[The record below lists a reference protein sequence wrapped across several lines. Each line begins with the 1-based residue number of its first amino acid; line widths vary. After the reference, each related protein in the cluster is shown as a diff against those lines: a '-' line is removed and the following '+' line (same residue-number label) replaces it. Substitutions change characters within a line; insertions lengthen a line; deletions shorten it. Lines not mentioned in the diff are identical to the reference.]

1 MSMYY
6 ITFEEISQTIQKQ
19 LGFKVELITLVAVIQ
34 PFRFKTIYIMHS
46 LFNKGIHLLLYIK
59 FVGNKKLTHIYFQDV
74 CNPIQYR
81 YRRLHLISG
90 IQIDHVESLSK
101 LICQFCLT
109 NALVSNTS
117 FIRFIFAFFCLTVTK
132 I

>member
-6 ITFEEISQTIQKQ
+6 ITFVEISQTIQKQ
-19 LGFKVELITLVAVIQ
+19 FGLKIELITLLAVIQ
-34 PFRFKTIYIMHS
+34 PFRFKTNYIMHG
-46 LFNKGIHLLLYIK
+46 LFNKGIHLLLCIK
-59 FVGNKKLTHIYFQDV
+59 FVRNKKPTHIYFQDA
-74 CNPIQYR
+74 CNPIQCR
-81 YRRLHLISG
+81 NRRLHFISG

-117 FIRFIFAFFCLTVTK
+117 FIRFVFAFFCLTVTK